1 MFESFKPILSDIF
14 DLIICLFYIISIWK
28 IFVKANMPSWKS
40 LIPFYNFYLWVKI
53 SGNSGW
59 MLLLLIIPI
68 INILVYIYIN
78 NELAKKFRKG
88 FLFGFGVTIL
98 WFIFIP
104 ILAFDSSEYHNLNPT
119 NEWGNKAS

>member
-14 DLIICLFYIISIWK
+14 DLTICLFYIISIWK
-28 IFVKANMPSWKS
+28 IFVKANMPGWKAF
-40 LIPFYNFYLWVKI
+40 IPFYNFYLWVKI

-59 MLLLLIIPI
+59 ILLLLIIPI
-68 INILVYIYIN
+68 INILIYIYIN

-104 ILAFDSSEYHNLNPT
+104 ILAFDSSEYHNFNPT